1 MRFKNEGSTL
11 IETMLAVTMMAM
23 ILAPLF
29 LLENTVFDGVT
40 RVTEKFRRYL
50 FAHNF
55 LYDAQRK
62 QPINARE
69 FTLEQKQLVPETTLR
84 YKLSKVGDGVFKK
97 QSNLYKQEVVI
108 SSKDKEVSQE
118 SLVTYIFK
126 PVQIKNEK

>member
-40 RVTEKFRRYL
+40 RITEQFRRYL

-55 LYDAQRK
+55 LYEAQRK
-62 QPINARE
+62 QPDDARE
-69 FTLEQKQLVPETTLR
+69 FSLEHKEIMPETSLR
-84 YKLSKVGDGVFKK
+84 YTLKKVSDGVFKK
-97 QSNLYKQEVVI
+97 QTNLYRQEVVI
-108 SSKDKEVSQE
+108 TSKDKHVAKDT
-118 SLVTYIFK
+118 LVTYIFK
-126 PVQIKNEK
+126 PIKIQDEK